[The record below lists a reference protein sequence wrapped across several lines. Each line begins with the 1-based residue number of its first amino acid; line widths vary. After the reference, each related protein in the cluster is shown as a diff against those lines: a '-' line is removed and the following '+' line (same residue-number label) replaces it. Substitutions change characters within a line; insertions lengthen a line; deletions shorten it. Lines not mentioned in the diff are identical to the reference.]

1 MKHIL
6 YELLVFLRLKKRT
19 IPNDNEILG
28 YFRMFYLF
36 LSAGISVKESL
47 EQCKVTVSPLMQPI
61 TKKILSKMD
70 NGYDLELAMQET
82 KVFPKYITDLVEAG
96 RKNGS
101 LKDIAL
107 EIIFFL
113 EQKIDIKRKVNSGL
127 FIVKIMSFILVVLI
141 VAAFIVINKFKEILN
156 DTKGELPTF
165 TKLVLDFG
173 DIVSNNWYI
182 ILFFVIVLLI
192 SFKILKKQYREKFD
206 SLMFKVPIYG
216 PIYKNLSFYRMSRI
230 MSLTVQTGI
239 AVEDSFEYA
248 SLAVDNIYFKNF
260 INKIIDN
267 LNKKDM
273 LFKDAIE
280 KANKEYKLLD
290 NSFILI
296 LAAGRKSGNVKVALD
311 SCAADYKRELMS
323 LLSTVSDKVITPALF
338 IIFIIVA
345 IIYAAIMLP
354 INNIWSSAQMMSK

>member
-36 LSAGISVKESL
+36 LSAGMLVKESL

-70 NGYDLELAMQET
+70 NGYNLELAMQET

-248 SLAVDNIYFKNF
+248 SLAVDNIYCDVLPPLSLSLRSGGFLFDTTFVVSISKLSPCIPRFF
-260 INKIIDN
+260 I
-267 LNKKDM
+267 
-273 LFKDAIE
+273 F
-280 KANKEYKLLD
+280 Y
-290 NSFILI
+290 FILR
-296 LAAGRKSGNVKVALD
+296 LFSCLHFLYLSLHLCLYHALLYNLGI
-311 SCAADYKRELMS
+311 S
-323 LLSTVSDKVITPALF
+323 
-338 IIFIIVA
+338 IV
-345 IIYAAIMLP
+345 L
-354 INNIWSSAQMMSK
+354 

>member
-28 YFRMFYLF
+28 YFRVFYLF
-36 LSAGISVKESL
+36 LSAGMPVKESI
-47 EQCKVTVSPLMQPI
+47 EQCKVIVSPLMQPI
-61 TKKILSKMD
+61 TKKILSKLD
-70 NGYDLELAMQET
+70 NGDDLELAMQET

-107 EIIFFL
+107 GIIFFL

-141 VAAFIVINKFKEILN
+141 IAAFIVINKFKEILN

-173 DIVSNNWYI
+173 DIVS
-182 ILFFVIVLLI
+182 
-192 SFKILKKQYREKFD
+192 KFD

-260 INKIIDN
+260 TKSIYII
-267 LNKKDM
+267 
-273 LFKDAIE
+273 
-280 KANKEYKLLD
+280 
-290 NSFILI
+290 
-296 LAAGRKSGNVKVALD
+296 
-311 SCAADYKRELMS
+311 
-323 LLSTVSDKVITPALF
+323 
-338 IIFIIVA
+338 
-345 IIYAAIMLP
+345 
-354 INNIWSSAQMMSK
+354 

>member
-36 LSAGISVKESL
+36 LSAGMSVKESL

-182 ILFFVIVLLI
+182 ILFFIIVLLI

-273 LFKDAIE
+273 LFQDAIE
-280 KANKEYKLLD
+280 KANKFK
-290 NSFILI
+290 
-296 LAAGRKSGNVKVALD
+296 
-311 SCAADYKRELMS
+311 
-323 LLSTVSDKVITPALF
+323 
-338 IIFIIVA
+338 
-345 IIYAAIMLP
+345 
-354 INNIWSSAQMMSK
+354 NNLCYC

>member
-36 LSAGISVKESL
+36 LSAGMPVKESI
-47 EQCKVTVSPLMQPI
+47 EQCKVIVSPLMQPI
-61 TKKILSKMD
+61 TKKILSKLD
-70 NGYDLELAMQET
+70 NGDDLELAMQET

-141 VAAFIVINKFKEILN
+141 IAAFIVINKFKEILN

-192 SFKILKKQYREKFD
+192 SFKILKKQ
-206 SLMFKVPIYG
+206 
-216 PIYKNLSFYRMSRI
+216 
-230 MSLTVQTGI
+230 
-239 AVEDSFEYA
+239 
-248 SLAVDNIYFKNF
+248 
-260 INKIIDN
+260 
-267 LNKKDM
+267 
-273 LFKDAIE
+273 
-280 KANKEYKLLD
+280 
-290 NSFILI
+290 
-296 LAAGRKSGNVKVALD
+296 
-311 SCAADYKRELMS
+311 
-323 LLSTVSDKVITPALF
+323 
-338 IIFIIVA
+338 
-345 IIYAAIMLP
+345 
-354 INNIWSSAQMMSK
+354 